1 MVRRPGQG
9 TGGESR
15 LLILLAVVVVAAAA
29 LVVPRLGEG
38 GGELPASP
46 PAAPPATEATE
57 APEPPVTF
65 ALWGDMPYTAETA
78 AKVEVMIADMNAA
91 DLAFSVFDGD
101 IKGAGA
107 CTDRVYAEALARF
120 NRVAAP
126 LVYVPGDNEWTDCLG
141 SADPLERLAH
151 LRRVLHAG
159 DRSLGQRTMP
169 LERQSPQYPEHTRW
183 RAGGVVFVGL
193 HVVGSNNNKVT
204 DAGDVRTPA
213 QREAANAEHRARDAA
228 ARGWM
233 HESFEAAIREGAAG
247 VMLVMQANP
256 GFEVIS
262 PADRAGQQLDGFDAF
277 LDALR
282 AETIRFAK
290 PVALVHGDTHRY
302 RLDHPLIERSG
313 QPIPNLVR
321 LETWGHPFVSWVK
334 ATVDRHDPQVFRFER
349 QRFY

>member
-1 MVRRPGQG
+1 MGVLGRSAQR
-9 TGGESR
+9 TGGGRR
-15 LLILLAVVVVAAAA
+15 LLVVVVVLAG
-29 LVVPRLGEG
+29 LLSCSP
-38 GGELPASP
+38 GGEPT
-46 PAAPPATEATE
+46 AAPPTSAPPPAEAPDP
-57 APEPPVTF
+57 PEPPVTF
-65 ALWGDMPYTAETA
+65 GLWGDMPYTAETA
-78 AKVEVMIADMNAA
+78 AKVETMIADMNAA

-120 NRVAAP
+120 NRLTAP
-126 LVYVPGDNEWTDCLG
+126 LVYVPGDNEWTDCRG

-151 LRRVLHAG
+151 LRRVLCAG

-169 LERQSPQYPEHTRW
+169 LERQSAEYPEHTRW

-204 DAGDVRTPA
+204 DPGDARTPA

-228 ARGWM
+228 TRAWM
-233 HESFEAAIREGAAG
+233 HDSFELAIRERAAG
-247 VMLVMQANP
+247 VMLVMQADP
-256 GFEVIS
+256 GFEVVS
-262 PADRAGQQLDGFDAF
+262 PADRADQQLDGFDAF

-282 AETIRFAK
+282 AETLRFAK

-302 RLDHPLIERSG
+302 RLDHPLLERSG

-334 ATVDRHDPQVFRFER
+334 ATADRRDPQVFRFEP
-349 QRFY
+349 QRLY